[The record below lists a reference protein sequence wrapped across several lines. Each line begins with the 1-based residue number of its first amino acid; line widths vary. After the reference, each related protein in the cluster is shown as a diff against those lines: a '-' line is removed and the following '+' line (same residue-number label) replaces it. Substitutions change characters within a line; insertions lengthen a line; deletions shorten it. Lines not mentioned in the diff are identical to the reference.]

1 MKGGP
6 PTARRSSISI
16 WTATSISSTRGRAC
30 AILANDGGSFR
41 DVSAARGLPALTLPA
56 PLVAAVAGDYDNDER
71 TDLFVLG
78 EKQHAL
84 LHQRADGTFED
95 TTRAA
100 GIPAPAGSPATVAF
114 VDADHDGDLDL
125 VVGGAAPVLLRNN
138 GNGTFADV
146 TAASGIAK
154 AAERPI
160 AIVPTDVDNRRDVDL
175 LIARGTGAGAVQ
187 EPARRHVHRHRG
199 RRGPRGA
206 GRSAGPDHRGRRRRR
221 EQGRLH
227 QPCRRGRAR
236 WPCSPPATGDASRRR
251 RSTASRT

>member
-30 AILANDGGSFR
+30 AFLANDGGSFR

-56 PLVAAVAGDYDNDER
+56 PLIAAVAGDYDGDER

-78 EKQHAL
+78 N
-84 LHQRADGTFED
+84 QRA
-95 TTRAA
+95 AA
-100 GIPAPAGSPATVAF
+100 PAPPTAPSRTPPGRQAFRRRPDSPATVAF

-125 VVGGAAPVLLRNN
+125 VVGGAAPLLLHNN
-138 GNGTFADV
+138 GNGAFADV

-154 AAERPI
+154 AAERQV

-175 LIARGTGAGAVQ
+175 LIARGTGARRCSRTCAT
-187 EPARRHVHRHRG
+187 ARS
-199 RRGPRGA
+199 PT
-206 GRSAGPDHRGRRRRR
+206 S
-221 EQGRLH
+221 
-227 QPCRRGRAR
+227 RAT
-236 WPCSPPATGDASRRR
+236 WASRRWAQR
-251 RSTASRT
+251 RPGSPRSPPPT